1 MGTDDVQ
8 GAGGGSDQVGP
19 GERWRW
25 GWGVLYS
32 PCALPLS
39 FPTQSKASLASYT
52 WPCLHCLPPRLPQR
66 DAAQEELRR
75 VGQRLSAAEQL
86 VRAKEVEVED
96 LRRAYEALALD
107 HRR

>member
-1 MGTDDVQ
+1 MMCRVQ
-8 GAGGGSDQVGP
+8 VGDRIRWGRGEGAGGG
-19 GERWRW
+19 
-25 GWGVLYS
+25 GVYFTR
-32 PCALPLS
+32 PVPFPS